1 MAVCAVCLSAVPHS
15 HERRKLYGSS
25 TATELTQLKRLAL
38 CGGYSVRGNKS
49 LLPTDREKSF
59 LCLKCFSL
67 LRRKSRMR
75 EELTKLEGELEANMN
90 KVAVS
95 LGIQATS
102 SETVPGNV

>member
-1 MAVCAVCLSAVPHS
+1 
-15 HERRKLYGSS
+15 
-25 TATELTQLKRLAL
+25 
-38 CGGYSVRGNKS
+38 
-49 LLPTDREKSF
+49 
-59 LCLKCFSL
+59 
-67 LRRKSRMR
+67 MR